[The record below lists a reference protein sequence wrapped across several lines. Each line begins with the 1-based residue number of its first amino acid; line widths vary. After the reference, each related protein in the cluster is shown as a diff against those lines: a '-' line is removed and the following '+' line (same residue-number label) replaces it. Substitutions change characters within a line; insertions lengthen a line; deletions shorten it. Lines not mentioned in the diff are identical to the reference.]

1 MRKWIVLLGVAVL
14 AACASRPSDYNG
26 ASAPRAASIVPL
38 TSERPLIAL
47 ALGSGGSRGFA
58 HVGVIKALE
67 EAGIIADIVVG
78 SSSGAVVA
86 ALYAAGHNAKSL
98 EELAVGID
106 RDALVDF
113 TLFGNGWVLGEALQD
128 FVNEAVGSKP
138 IEKLTRPFAVA
149 VTRARDGARVIF
161 NRGDTGVAVRA
172 SASVPKLFIPPVIRG
187 EEYIDG
193 GLTTPIPVRTARAM
207 GADVVIAVDVSWSA
221 QARADGAYA
230 AAEDTTRSRNER
242 HRRLEDELSV
252 ADVVIVPRTER
263 TRMLDFDRKL
273 EHIAAGEA
281 AARAAIPRIRE
292 LLTRAERDKSRRS
305 VSGIAALGVC
315 PT

>member
-1 MRKWIVLLGVAVL
+1 MRKWWVLAVVALL

-26 ASAPRAASIVPL
+26 ASAPRAAPIVPL
-38 TSERPLIAL
+38 KSDRPLIAL

-67 EAGIIADIVVG
+67 EAGIIADIVAG

-86 ALYAAGHNAKSL
+86 ALYAAGHDAKSL
-98 EELAVGID
+98 EELAVGVD

-128 FVNEAVGSKP
+128 FVNGAVGSKP
-138 IEKLTRPFAVA
+138 IEKLVRPFAVA
-149 VTRARDGARVIF
+149 ATRARDGARVIF

-172 SASVPKLFIPPVIRG
+172 SASVPRVFIPPVIRG
-187 EEYIDG
+187 EEYVDG

-207 GADVVIAVDVSWSA
+207 GADIVIAVDVSWSA
-221 QARADGAYA
+221 VARAAGAYA
-230 AAEDTTRSRNER
+230 ASGDTTRNRPER
-242 HRRLEDELSV
+242 HQRLEDELSV
-252 ADVVIVPRTER
+252 ADIVIVPRTER

-273 EHIAAGEA
+273 EHIAAGEE
-281 AARAAIPRIRE
+281 AARAAIPRIRD
-292 LLTRAERDKSRRS
+292 LLVRVQLEKPSRTL
-305 VSGIAALGVC
+305 SGDSASR
-315 PT
+315 

>member
-1 MRKWIVLLGVAVL
+1 MRKWWVLAVVALL

-26 ASAPRAASIVPL
+26 ASAPRAAPIVPL
-38 TSERPLIAL
+38 KSDRPLIAL

-67 EAGIIADIVVG
+67 EAGIIADIVAG

-86 ALYAAGHNAKSL
+86 ALYAAGHDAKSL
-98 EELAVGID
+98 EELAVAVDG
-106 RDALVDF
+106 DALLDF

-128 FVNEAVGSKP
+128 FVNDAVGRRP
-138 IEKLTRPFAVA
+138 IEKLARPFAVA
-149 VTRARDGARVIF
+149 ATRGRDGARVIF

-172 SASVPKLFIPPVIRG
+172 SASVPRVFIPPVIRG

-193 GLTTPIPVRTARAM
+193 GLTTPIPVHTARAM
-207 GADVVIAVDVSWSA
+207 GADIVIAVDVSWSA
-221 QARADGAYA
+221 VARAAGAYA
-230 AAEDTTRSRNER
+230 VSGDTTRNRPER
-242 HRRLEDELSV
+242 HRRLEDELSG

-273 EHIAAGEA
+273 EHIAAGEE
-281 AARAAIPRIRE
+281 AARAAIPRIRD
-292 LLTRAERDKSRRS
+292 LLARVRLEKPSRTL
-305 VSGIAALGVC
+305 SGDSASR
-315 PT
+315 